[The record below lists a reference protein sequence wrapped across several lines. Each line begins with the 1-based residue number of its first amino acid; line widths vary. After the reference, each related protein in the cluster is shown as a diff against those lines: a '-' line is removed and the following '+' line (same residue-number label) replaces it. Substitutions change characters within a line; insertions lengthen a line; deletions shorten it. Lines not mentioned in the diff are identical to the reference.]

1 MLVFTSLPDVA
12 FVPDQSPAEATQL
25 VVLVEDQD
33 IVEDPPLT
41 TGDGIAFMFRVG
53 RAGGVTSS
61 TSTITPPL
69 IEPPGPV
76 HVIS

>member
-53 RAGGVTSS
+53 V
-61 TSTITPPL
+61 
-69 IEPPGPV
+69 GP
-76 HVIS
+76 